1 MFERFASW
9 STRWSGSTRA
19 FILAALSILLWFV
32 LEAMRFVDL
41 PLAADKIAALRLLL
55 VGLVLIA
62 VMALRPQGILGKREE
77 MVIRG

>member
-1 MFERFASW
+1 
-9 STRWSGSTRA
+9 
-19 FILAALSILLWFV
+19 
-32 LEAMRFVDL
+32 MRFVDL

-62 VMALRPQGILGKREE
+62 VMALRPQGLLGKREE